1 MVIFEMKIDLHL
13 NIDMKKGKIYEIYG
27 QTLKK
32 KPHFCSGLFSRKFRL
47 FIFSSILSSKINLC
61 ELEATII

>member
-32 KPHFCSGLFSRKFRL
+32 NHISVQGYFQENSDCSYFLAFCH
-47 FIFSSILSSKINLC
+47 
-61 ELEATII
+61 